1 MRFSVRCGLSCLIAL
16 VVVLGT
22 SAAAASAC
30 TLDNVA
36 SVAANGQRAI
46 LSSDQPQAGTPWAP
60 FRFAQA
66 YAVNTAVTLSE
77 DHADLARSLSPTM
90 LVQPFRWE
98 LGDGS
103 SVPGTSVTHTFKR
116 EGTFVVQVYAYAASA
131 ARWVLFDTVEIQI
144 VPGGQLWQANLGYHA
159 LQLVDFGVAWFGRA
173 LTAALAVLLL
183 YTVVT
188 YFRRHPSVHA
198 DVPDS

>member
-1 MRFSVRCGLSCLIAL
+1 MRFSMRCGLSCLIAL
-16 VVVLGT
+16 IVVLGT
-22 SAAAASAC
+22 SAAASAC

-36 SVAANGQRAI
+36 SVAANGQRAV

-77 DHADLARSLSPTM
+77 DHADLVKSLSPTM
-90 LVQPFRWE
+90 LAQPFRWV

-103 SVPGTSVTHTFKR
+103 SARGTSVTHAFKR
-116 EGTFVVQVYAYAASA
+116 EGTFVVRVYAYAASA
-131 ARWVLFDTVEIQI
+131 ARWVLFDTVEIHI

-159 LQLVDFGVAWFGRA
+159 LRLVDFGVAWFGRA

-188 YFRRHPSVHA
+188 YFRRRPSIPA
-198 DVPDS
+198 DGPDS